1 MRGKVVLQEWPTMV
15 ALSLLTAVVT
25 LILAVALSF
34 VLGAE
39 TRSQREAT
47 RCYAAATV
55 NMLHDVFDADPAHEA
70 IAAEYP
76 RINTDGLN
84 CRAYFT
90 APPPTRV
97 GP

>member
-1 MRGKVVLQEWPTMV
+1 MV

-25 LILAVALSF
+25 LLLAVALSF

-55 NMLHDVFDADPAHEA
+55 NMLQDAFEA
-70 IAAEYP
+70 NPVYEGIAEEYP

-84 CRAYFT
+84 CRNYLT
-90 APPPTRV
+90 APPPTTV